1 MLFFLFLSVE
11 LKKVETSE
19 WEVLSMDDYE
29 QFKMNSFETYSFTR
43 LVRTPSVE
51 FFFIRGVNEAGNFDE
66 YWDGRLIEVLGY
78 LVIYS
83 DLQRDEQINYIYLIE
98 DEDKNYQ
105 DIVRYTKKFVSEM
118 NTRFDLVDMEN
129 FIIKKTNIYQKGL
142 LKEEIVDFIKKIVKE
157 DIPEVVLDEITS

>member
-1 MLFFLFLSVE
+1 MKHTHLHAWRERKCRIL
-11 LKKVETSE
+11 
-19 WEVLSMDDYE
+19 
-29 QFKMNSFETYSFTR
+29 
-43 LVRTPSVE
+43 
-51 FFFIRGVNEAGNFDE
+51 FIRGVNEAGNFDD

-83 DLQRDEQINYIYLIE
+83 DLQRDGQINYMYLIE
-98 DEDKNYQ
+98 DGDKNYQ

-142 LKEEIVDFIKKIVKE
+142 LKEEIVDFIKKLLKRIFRR
-157 DIPEVVLDEITS
+157 